1 MKGKLTFLAWFSG
14 KKVAL
19 HINNVERHRLAK
31 VFEVLPERS
40 VNVSLE
46 EFAAL
51 CRAVFNLTV
60 SAASRK
66 TYATE
71 FVIRKS
77 MHFIFRRS
85 TRSQNSNHVVIK
97 GVVTLAYHIN
107 CCC

>member
-40 VNVSLE
+40 VNDSLE

-51 CRAVFNLTV
+51 CSFQPDCFGSVEENLHNRV
-60 SAASRK
+60 R
-66 TYATE
+66 Y
-71 FVIRKS
+71 
-77 MHFIFRRS
+77 
-85 TRSQNSNHVVIK
+85 
-97 GVVTLAYHIN
+97 
-107 CCC
+107 